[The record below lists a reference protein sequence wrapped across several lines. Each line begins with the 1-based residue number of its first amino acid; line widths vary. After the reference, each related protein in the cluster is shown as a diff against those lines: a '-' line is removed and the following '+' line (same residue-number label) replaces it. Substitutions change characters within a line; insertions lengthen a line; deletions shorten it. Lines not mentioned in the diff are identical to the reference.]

1 MVELRHDTMTFRLEE
16 LLHLTRLLIQADHH
30 AGEVEA
36 EELGEP
42 LLVMELLLSEVLGLN
57 LIEFRF
63 ITKLIYL
70 CERVVK
76 ILDEH

>member
-1 MVELRHDTMTFRLEE
+1 MTFGLKE
-16 LLHLTRLLIQADHH
+16 LLQLTRLLIQADHH
-30 AGEVEA
+30 ASEVKA
-36 EELGEP
+36 KELGEP
-42 LLVMELLLSEVLGLN
+42 FLVMELLLSEVLGLN

-70 CERVVK
+70 CEWVVK